1 MVPVSSLDA
10 TLIKMT
16 LPAGTEDDRALAAI
30 MAALEASKNPI
41 VIVDGG
47 AGRGS
52 WAPHATDLIK
62 ALKSLHFNTV
72 MGKGVVGEDEPLFAG
87 CYAGVGSLPLTSKA
101 VEQSDCILWLGH
113 MPADFN
119 TSVLKRQRLYY
130 CVVLIQASAECSRIT
145 SSLLLSLTFSGF
157 ISQ

>member
-1 MVPVSSLDA
+1 MVPTSSLEA

-16 LPAGTEDDRALAAI
+16 LPPGTEDDRALEAI

-47 AGRGS
+47 AGRSS
-52 WAPHATDLIK
+52 WAPHAVDLTR

-72 MGKGVVGEDEPLFAG
+72 MGKGVVGEDDPLFAG
-87 CYAGVGSLPLTSKA
+87 CYAGVGSSLSTSKA

-113 MPADFN
+113 MPSDFN
-119 TSVLKRQRLYY
+119 TSVLREYKDYSINLY
-130 CVVLIQASAECSRIT
+130 
-145 SSLLLSLTFSGF
+145 
-157 ISQ
+157 